1 MNQYSNITRTRHI
14 QSSSIAYVAITW
26 SCLSTPNTCQTNWY
40 VAFARKTLK
49 LSHYLNEKITMRL
62 TSLLLATKASLLES
76 GPNRLDRMP
85 QGRIS

>member
-49 LSHYLNEKITMRL
+49 LNEKITMRL